1 MTARY
6 TEIKPELNGHEAED
20 LRPRRFTATKPDL
33 SKVVPFE
40 WAWEARVLLG
50 YLNLLVGD
58 EGVGK
63 GTILAYLAAR
73 WTRGDLPGDLKGKPT
88 NVLIVGDEDGFN
100 GVWVPRLEA
109 AGADLERIRDLPAD
123 EDGEG
128 LTLPR
133 DLSELKRDI
142 TEEEIKIVI
151 FDQFLDNLDAD
162 VDDWRTREVRRAVA
176 PVRRW
181 ARGQSVALLAA
192 LHTNKSRTRNFRE
205 KTQSSQAFNA
215 LSRSSLFLAEHPE
228 DSERR
233 VLARPKGNYAK
244 RPEAKSFKVEGVV
257 LEINGRRHE
266 VGKVADLKDEDFS
279 PEDLLG
285 GQKSDQSSKAAT
297 ARKIIS
303 MALADGQEHEARPII
318 TACTNV
324 AISKTAVFEAAK
336 ELGVEKRKTE
346 GVRPRAMWKLPTRA
360 HAQRKQISR
369 KSGKSGRSAVETS
382 QTSETSLSSA
392 TRTSRSRRPHNPAM
406 NHKENNA

>member
-133 DLSELKRDI
+133 DLSELKRVI
-142 TEEEIKIVI
+142 TEE
-151 FDQFLDNLDAD
+151 
-162 VDDWRTREVRRAVA
+162 
-176 PVRRW
+176 
-181 ARGQSVALLAA
+181 G
-192 LHTNKSRTRNFRE
+192 
-205 KTQSSQAFNA
+205 
-215 LSRSSLFLAEHPE
+215 
-228 DSERR
+228 
-233 VLARPKGNYAK
+233 
-244 RPEAKSFKVEGVV
+244 
-257 LEINGRRHE
+257 
-266 VGKVADLKDEDFS
+266 
-279 PEDLLG
+279 
-285 GQKSDQSSKAAT
+285 AT
-297 ARKIIS
+297 VKCC
-303 MALADGQEHEARPII
+303 G
-318 TACTNV
+318 
-324 AISKTAVFEAAK
+324 
-336 ELGVEKRKTE
+336 
-346 GVRPRAMWKLPTRA
+346 
-360 HAQRKQISR
+360 
-369 KSGKSGRSAVETS
+369 
-382 QTSETSLSSA
+382 
-392 TRTSRSRRPHNPAM
+392 
-406 NHKENNA
+406 